1 MENTNIKA
9 TESFIKELLEVY
21 SKYMLLGLPKL
32 DMIGIMLNTLVG
44 LYMTMASELEWE
56 EDDDE
61 TIH

>member
-56 EDDDE
+56 DDDDE

>member
-32 DMIGIMLNTLVG
+32 DMIGMMLNTLVS

>member
-1 MENTNIKA
+1 MEDTNIKA

>member
-21 SKYMLLGLPKL
+21 SKYMLLGLPIL